1 MNTENTYNNA
11 EEVEGFISFLS
22 DYGFKVTFGNETD
35 TRFLRKA
42 LQALINLPVAIK
54 SVTFVKNEL
63 SGITADGRGGVY
75 DLACVDENDRHFL
88 VEMQVSDYPQ
98 FFQRMKFYS
107 FHKFN
112 TMVKRGKYFF
122 KGLEQ
127 IYCIGILAHA
137 IFPFEEVHNFG
148 LVRNQHNEIM
158 DEQIVYI
165 TYELDKFQK
174 TLGEVETDLD
184 KLIFTMKHLQV
195 YTQEPQTRFPAFWT
209 EDWLDVAIKEL
220 DTRKFTP
227 EQYMHYVM
235 TLAKNAAA
243 IEEDNKKVTAAKAE
257 GKAEG
262 ITIGEQKGLLLT
274 AKIIKLYTK
283 GVSAAAIAEQ
293 LETELETVQAAIAE
307 YEAE

>member
-1 MNTENTYNNA
+1 
-11 EEVEGFISFLS
+11 
-22 DYGFKVTFGNETD
+22 
-35 TRFLRKA
+35 
-42 LQALINLPVAIK
+42 
-54 SVTFVKNEL
+54 
-63 SGITADGRGGVY
+63 
-75 DLACVDENDRHFL
+75 
-88 VEMQVSDYPQ
+88 MQVSDYPQ

-127 IYCIGILAHA
+127 IYCIGILAHR

-165 TYELDKFQK
+165 TYELDKFHK
-174 TLGEVETDLD
+174 TLAEVETDLD

-195 YTQEPQTRFPAFWT
+195 YTQQPQTQFPAFWT
-209 EDWLDVAIKEL
+209 EDWLDIAIKEL

-235 TLAKNAAA
+235 TLAKNAAV

-257 GKAEG
+257 GKAEGMSLGKAEGMSLGKAEGMSLGKAEG

-283 GVSAAAIAEQ
+283 GFAAAAITEK